1 MKRILR
7 SALAVLAGV
16 ATLVVL
22 VVAAM
27 AAIHAGWPESF
38 GPGRFPATWIGQASL
53 LTVEVVAG
61 AAAAF
66 VAAVLA
72 PGARRAHGWVVGA
85 LVLALDILTVVDPES
100 PWHLV
105 PAVLLVIL
113 VPFQT
118 FAGIALAL
126 RVRKGKELR

>member
-1 MKRILR
+1 MKRMFR
-7 SALAVLAGV
+7 SALAILAGV

-22 VVAAM
+22 LVAAV
-27 AAIHAGWPESF
+27 AAIHAAWPESF
-38 GPGRFPATWIGQASL
+38 GPDRFPATWIGQASL
-53 LTVEVVAG
+53 LTVEVVVG

-72 PGARRAHGWVVGA
+72 PAARRAHGWVVGA
-85 LVLALDILTVVDPES
+85 LVLALNILTVVDPETS
-100 PWHLV
+100 WLLV
-105 PAVLLVIL
+105 PAVLLVVL

-126 RVRKGKELR
+126 RLRKGS